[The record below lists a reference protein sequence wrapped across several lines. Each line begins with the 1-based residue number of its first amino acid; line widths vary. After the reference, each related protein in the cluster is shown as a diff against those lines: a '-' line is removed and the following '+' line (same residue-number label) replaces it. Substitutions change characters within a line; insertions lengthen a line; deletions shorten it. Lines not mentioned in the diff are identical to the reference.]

1 MTNLRF
7 DHVGAEFDGC
17 PVLIDLNVR
26 IETGEWLGVIGPNG
40 AGKTTLL
47 RACAGN
53 VAYTGAITIGDADQ
67 RTMRRRALARS
78 IAHMPQRPL
87 VPEGMRVVDYVA
99 LGRTPHISYLGTES
113 AHDLEVVAQVI
124 ERLDLAMYVNRPL
137 GSLSGGELQRAVL
150 AQALAQEASVLL
162 LDEPTSALDL
172 GHQWAVLEL
181 VDELRRER
189 GLTVIAAM
197 HDLGLVGQFCE
208 RVLLLDQG
216 ATIAYG
222 SPVDV
227 LTAERI
233 STLYG
238 APVRVDVDAHG
249 RVSVTPIRSAPLRAI
264 SQELA
269 S

>member
-1 MTNLRF
+1 MTSLHFN
-7 DHVGAEFDGC
+7 HVGAEFDGC
-17 PVLIDLNVR
+17 PVLLDLTVR
-26 IETGEWLGVIGPNG
+26 VEPGEWLGVIGPNG

-47 RACAGN
+47 RAVAGN
-53 VAYTGAITIGDADQ
+53 MPYSGEISIGGTDQ
-67 RTMRRRALARS
+67 RVLRRRALART

-99 LGRTPHISYLGTES
+99 LGRTPHMSYLGTES
-113 AHDLEVVAQVI
+113 THDLEVVAQVV
-124 ERLDLAMYVNRPL
+124 ERLDLSMYVNRPL
-137 GSLSGGELQRAVL
+137 GSLSGGEVQRAVL
-150 AQALAQEASVLL
+150 AQAIAQEASVLL

-189 GLTVIAAM
+189 GLTVISAM
-197 HDLGLVGQFCE
+197 HDLGLVGQFCD
-208 RVLLLDQG
+208 RVLLLDRG
-216 ATIAYG
+216 ATVAYG
-222 SPVDV
+222 SPVEV
-227 LTAERI
+227 LTSDRI
-233 STLYG
+233 SALYD

-249 RVSVTPIRSAPLRAI
+249 RVSVTPIRSAPLRAV